1 MQSIIM
7 TEKVTP
13 YSSKDSKKEQVA
25 EMFNNIA
32 ANYDFLNHFLSM
44 GIDILWRKKAIR
56 LLKDR
61 NPKVIL
67 DVATGTGDF
76 AIEALSLNP
85 DRIVGVDISKDMVS
99 VGQTKVK
106 KKNVESIIE
115 LKYGDS
121 EALEFED
128 NTFDAM
134 TVAFGVRNYENL
146 EKGLSEM
153 RRVLKPKGQVAIIE
167 FSKPQAFPIKQLYNF
182 YFMNILPTLGR
193 MVSKDARAYTY
204 LPESVDA
211 FPYGDKFTEI
221 MKKVGYTNTKVI
233 PLTFGIASIYLA
245 DK

>member
-1 MQSIIM
+1 M

>member
-1 MQSIIM
+1 M

-13 YSSKDSKKEQVA
+13 YHSKDSKKEQVA

-56 LLKDR
+56 LLKAR

-76 AIEALSLNP
+76 ALEALSLNP
-85 DRIVGVDISKDMVS
+85 DRIVGVDISTDMVA

-106 KKNVESIIE
+106 KKNVESIVE

-121 EALEFED
+121 ESLEFED

-167 FSKPQAFPIKQLYNF
+167 FSKPQTFPIKQLYNF

-211 FPYGDKFTEI
+211 FPYGEKFLDI
-221 MKKVGYTNTKVI
+221 MTKVGYTNVKAI

>member
-211 FPYGDKFTEI
+211 FPYGDKFIEI